1 MRNFVIM
8 KNCLYALAALLLLCS
23 CQPAEVSSIQLNK
36 HELFLGKAANEVL
49 TVTFTPANAKD
60 KSVTWASSNPAIATV
75 ADGIVVGVTPGVTEI
90 VAKCGDALDKCRVT
104 VLDAVDLGI
113 VMTKP
118 DGTRYALWWA
128 ASNLCRTGLCANPED
143 YGDYFAWGDVE
154 PYYTST
160 SPFSWKT
167 GKEKGYDWP
176 SYKWAKGDGKKL
188 TKYCPKDKTDYWGGS
203 GAPDGLLQLEKSN
216 DAASQIL
223 KGTWR
228 LPTAEEGRALKNQC
242 EWTWVNQKGVLGR
255 RGTAANGNSIFFPAA
270 GAIGGIHYYYV
281 GECAYFWTSTL
292 NTEMDSYMG
301 PNGAYAIYISDQS
314 NPYVRREFRDT
325 GASIRPVLEV
335 LLNE

>member
-1 MRNFVIM
+1 M

-143 YGDYFAWGDVE
+143 YGDYFAWGDVD
-154 PYYTST
+154 PYYTSM
-160 SPFSWKT
+160 SPFVWKT
-167 GKEKGYDWP
+167 GKGKGYDW
-176 SYKWAKGDGKKL
+176 STYKWAKGEAKKL
-188 TKYCPKDKTDYWGGS
+188 TKYCPKDKTDYWGDS
-203 GAPDGLLQLEKSN
+203 GAPDGLTQLEKGD
-216 DAASQIL
+216 DAAYHIL
-223 KGTWR
+223 GGTWR
-228 LPTAEEGRALKNQC
+228 LPTLEEAWALSRQC
-242 EWTWVNQKGVLGR
+242 EWSWVNQKGVLGR
-255 RGTAANGNSIFFPAA
+255 RGTAANGNSIFFPA
-270 GAIGGIHYYYV
+270 GGIIGGTKVFYKEDS
-281 GECAYFWTSTL
+281 GYFGTSTL
-292 NTEMDSYMG
+292 YTEGYNNMG
-301 PNGAYAIYISDQS
+301 PEHANVLFIG
-314 NPYVRREFRDT
+314 VRTGLGIGYQYREY
-325 GASIRPVLEV
+325 GVSIRPVLEV